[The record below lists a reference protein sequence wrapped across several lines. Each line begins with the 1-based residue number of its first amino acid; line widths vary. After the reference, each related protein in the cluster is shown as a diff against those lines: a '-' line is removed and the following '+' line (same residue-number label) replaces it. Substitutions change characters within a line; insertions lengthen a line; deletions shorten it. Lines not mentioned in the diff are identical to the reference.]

1 MVTEEHQR
9 WLSKLL
15 GYDFEIQY
23 KPGLENKA
31 ADALSRKVECSQLI
45 ATSVPQLVDW
55 GKLRTENMTSKEL
68 GSFREAIRKGEEISA
83 GYTVE
88 DQLLLHKGR
97 LVLPRTSSHIPLIL
111 QEFHASAIGGHSG
124 GQKTYQRLA
133 REIYWKGMRKDVEE
147 MVARCDTC
155 QRNKYQACAPGG
167 LLQPLELPDQVWSE
181 VTMDFIEGLPKSDGY
196 TVILVVVDRLSKYAH
211 FIPLRHPFN
220 APTVAAVFIRE
231 IVRLHGFP
239 ESIVSDRDKVFL
251 SHFWKEMF
259 KLQGTLLKRSSAYH
273 PQTDGQS
280 EVVNRSVETYLRC
293 FAGEKP
299 KHWVR
304 WLPWAEYWYNT
315 SFHKAAQ
322 VTPFKVLYGRDPPTL
337 MPYKSHST
345 SVSLV
350 EQQLSERD
358 EILGELKKHLLRA
371 QNIMKQAADH
381 HRKDVHFEIGEFV
394 YLKLRPYRQN
404 TLARRLSVKLAPRY
418 YGPYEVDQ
426 KIGKVAY
433 RLKLPPTTT
442 IHPVFHV
449 SQLKKFKGDSVPV
462 DPLPPTLSEEGTSL
476 LEPSSLQGVRH
487 TEEGGKEVLIEWKD
501 LPTHDAT
508 WEAYE
513 SIQAQFPAFNL
524 EDKVNLWAG
533 SDDGPDQPVHPPS
546 TPAQKGPVLVYCR
559 RRTRLPGRSAEG
571 EEGGRV
577 GPRGPPN
584 E

>member
-1 MVTEEHQR
+1 MEALKRAMVSAPVLALPNFEQQLVVETDASGLGLGAVLMQQGRPIAFYGQVLSGRAKLKSVYERELMTIVNAIQKWRPYLLGRRFLVRTDQRSLKYLLEQRMVTEEHQR

-23 KPGLENKA
+23 KPRLENKA
-31 ADALSRKVECSQLI
+31 ADALSRKVEC
-45 ATSVPQLVDW
+45 VPQLVDW
-55 GKLRTENMTSKEL
+55 GNLMTENMTSEEL
-68 GSFREAIRKGEEISA
+68 GSFREAIRKGEEIPS

-88 DQLLLHKGR
+88 DQLLLHRGR
-97 LVLPRTSSHIPLIL
+97 LVLPRTSSQIPLIL
-111 QEFHASAIGGHSG
+111 QEFFHASAIGGHSG

-147 MVARCDTC
+147 MVAQCDTC

-181 VTMDFIEGLPKSDGY
+181 VTMDFIEGLPKSEGY

-220 APTVAAVFIRE
+220 ATTVAAVFIRE
-231 IVRLHGFP
+231 IVRLHGFL
-239 ESIVSDRDKVFL
+239 EWIVSDRDKVFL

-259 KLQGTLLKRSSAYH
+259 KLQGTHLKRSSAYH

-337 MPYKSHST
+337 IQYKSHST

-371 QNIMKQAADH
+371 
-381 HRKDVHFEIGEFV
+381 
-394 YLKLRPYRQN
+394 
-404 TLARRLSVKLAPRY
+404 
-418 YGPYEVDQ
+418 
-426 KIGKVAY
+426 
-433 RLKLPPTTT
+433 
-442 IHPVFHV
+442 
-449 SQLKKFKGDSVPV
+449 
-462 DPLPPTLSEEGTSL
+462 
-476 LEPSSLQGVRH
+476 
-487 TEEGGKEVLIEWKD
+487 
-501 LPTHDAT
+501 
-508 WEAYE
+508 
-513 SIQAQFPAFNL
+513 
-524 EDKVNLWAG
+524 
-533 SDDGPDQPVHPPS
+533 
-546 TPAQKGPVLVYCR
+546 
-559 RRTRLPGRSAEG
+559 
-571 EEGGRV
+571 
-577 GPRGPPN
+577 
-584 E
+584 